1 MEDKSAIKMLA
12 ALAQAHRMKVFRLLV
27 HAGPGGL
34 SAGDI
39 AGTLGVPPSSL
50 SFHLSQLEHA
60 ELVRSWRVQR
70 HIFYAVEFSAMRGL
84 LSFLLADCCQG
95 TPDACAPLIDL
106 ALPGQIPVSQ
116 PTGPHLSERSR
127 T

>member
-1 MEDKSAIKMLA
+1 MENKFAIKMLA
-12 ALAQAHRMKVFRLLV
+12 ALAQTHRLKVFRLLV
-27 HAGPGGL
+27 HAGPSGL
-34 SAGDI
+34 AAGDI

-70 HIFYAVEFSAMRGL
+70 HIFYAVEFTAMRGL

-106 ALPGQIPVSQ
+106 ALPERTPASS
-116 PTGPHLSERSR
+116 PSERN
-127 T
+127 TA

>member
-1 MEDKSAIKMLA
+1 MEETFAIKMLA

-27 HAGPGGL
+27 RAGPNGVT
-34 SAGDI
+34 AGDI
-39 AGTLGVPPSSL
+39 ATALGVPPSSL

-70 HIFYAVEFSAMRGL
+70 HIFYAVEFTAMRGL

-95 TPDACAPLIDL
+95 APDACAPLLDL
-106 ALPGQIPVSQ
+106 ALPGQIPADQEGTSNE
-116 PTGPHLSERSR
+116 TSAR
-127 T
+127 